1 VDGNTGL
8 DTCVQNC
15 AGECNGDGVD
25 LDDDGICDDIDDCVV
40 ENGVSQ
46 ECGCNTGISL
56 GACDCEGNINDECGV
71 CDGDSACIAELGI
84 SYLASNNMTVTLN
97 SLIVTA
103 NIGSY
108 EYYINYTLE
117 NNTTDQAIDE
127 GSFKMYYQN
136 ESGGGPQYGSFNS
149 LFPGAS
155 LTRSYTFEE
164 LHSKPFGEL
173 SLSP

>member
-136 ESGGGPQYGSFNS
+136 ESGGDHNMVLLIHYF
-149 LFPGAS
+149 L
-155 LTRSYTFEE
+155 E
-164 LHSKPFGEL
+164 LL
-173 SLSP
+173 